1 MKKKLLNNLGLKIIS
16 IVLAIVFWLVVMN
29 VSDYSMTVKI
39 EDIPVQQLNGEV
51 LEELDQVYDVASGD
65 TVDIIV
71 RGRRSVVSRL
81 GKDDFIATA
90 DLSTM
95 SITNTVQIFVTP
107 KSGSLEDE
115 ISISYV
121 DNTMKLNLED
131 KVVTPLPIKVKT
143 EGEPA
148 DGYAVG
154 EIEVKPNIVNVEG
167 PKNAVD
173 KITEVRA
180 TVNVSG
186 VNTSCE
192 KETIIE
198 LYDAYG
204 ELIHNDKIFV
214 SQNNI
219 KLNISVYPVKNV
231 AVHVSTIGTAGTGY
245 DVAQIVYQPQT
256 IQIAGPKEKIDKI
269 TSIEIDDLS
278 VSGLTENFETMINV
292 NDYLPEDVFVVGEN
306 NDIAVSVTIEKL
318 ESVTYD
324 INVRDITLTGR
335 NNKYTYEVVIPDE
348 YKVTASGLEDVMDGL
363 DISAVKPGINCTDLS
378 LGTNNNV
385 TLVLKD
391 IDGITYETSGTITVI
406 VKEK

>member
-131 KVVTPLPIKVKT
+131 KVVSPLPIKVKT

-167 PKNAVD
+167 PKSAVD

-306 NDIAVSVTIEKL
+306 KDIAVSVTIEKL

>member
-1 MKKKLLNNLGLKIIS
+1 MKKKLLNNIGLKVIS

-39 EDIPVQQLNGEV
+39 EDIPVQQLNGAV

-131 KVVTPLPIKVKT
+131 KVVTQFPIKVKT

-148 DGYAVG
+148 DEYAVG

-167 PKNAVD
+167 PKSAVD

-192 KETIIE
+192 RETIIE

-204 ELIHNDKIFV
+204 ELIHNDKLFV
-214 SQNNI
+214 SQNNV

-245 DVAQIVYQPQT
+245 DVAQVVYQPQR

-306 NDIAVSVTIEKL
+306 KDIAVSVTIEKL

-324 INVRDITLTGR
+324 INVKDITLTGR
-335 NNKYTYEVVIPDE
+335 NNKYTYEIVIPDE

-363 DISAVKPGINCTDLS
+363 DISAVKPGINCAELS

-391 IDGITYETSGTITVI
+391 IDGITYVTSGTITVI

>member
-1 MKKKLLNNLGLKIIS
+1 MKKKLLNNIGLKIIS
-16 IVLAIVFWLVVMN
+16 IVLAIVFWFVVLN

-71 RGRRSVVSRL
+71 RGRRSVVTKL
-81 GKDDFIATA
+81 GKGDFVATA

-107 KSGSLEDE
+107 KVSSLNDE

-131 KVVTPLPIKVKT
+131 KVVTQFPIKVKT

-167 PKNAVD
+167 PKSAVD

-180 TVNVSG
+180 IVNVSG
-186 VNTSCE
+186 FSTSCE
-192 KETIIE
+192 RENTIE

-204 ELIHNDKIFV
+204 EVIHNDKLFV
-214 SQNNI
+214 SQNKV
-219 KLNISVYPVKNV
+219 KLNISVYPVKSV
-231 AVHVSTIGTAGTGY
+231 AVNVSTIGTAGTGY
-245 DVAQIVYQPQT
+245 DVAQVVYQPKT

-269 TSIEIDDLS
+269 ASVEIRDLS

-292 NDYLPEDVFVVGEN
+292 DDYLPEGVFVVGEN
-306 NDIAVSVTIEKL
+306 KDIAVSVTIEKL

-324 INVRDITLTGR
+324 INVKD
-335 NNKYTYEVVIPDE
+335 
-348 YKVTASGLEDVMDGL
+348 
-363 DISAVKPGINCTDLS
+363 
-378 LGTNNNV
+378 V
-385 TLVLKD
+385 TLM
-391 IDGITYETSGTITVI
+391 
-406 VKEK
+406 

>member
-1 MKKKLLNNLGLKIIS
+1 MKKRLLNNIGLKIIS
-16 IVLAIVFWLVVMN
+16 IVLAIVFWFVVLN

-39 EDIPVQQLNGEV
+39 ENIPVQQLNGEA

-71 RGRRSVVSRL
+71 KGRRSVVTKL
-81 GKDDFIATA
+81 GKDDFVATA

-95 SITNTVQIFVTP
+95 SITNTVQIFVKP
-107 KSGSLEDE
+107 KASSLDDE
-115 ISISYV
+115 ISISCV

-131 KVVTPLPIKVKT
+131 KVVTQFPIKVKT

-148 DGYAVG
+148 GGYAVG

-167 PKNAVD
+167 PKSAVD

-180 TVNVSG
+180 TVSVSG
-186 VNTSCE
+186 FNTSCE
-192 KETIIE
+192 RETTIE

-204 ELIHNDKIFV
+204 EVIHNDKLYV
-214 SQNNI
+214 SQNNV
-219 KLNISVYPVKNV
+219 KLNISVYPVKSV
-231 AVHVSTIGTAGTGY
+231 AVDVATIGTAGTGY
-245 DVAQIVYQPQT
+245 DVAQVVYQPQT

-269 TSIEIDDLS
+269 ASIKIDDLS

-292 NDYLPEDVFVVGEN
+292 DNYLPEDVFVVGEN
-306 NDIAVSVTIEKL
+306 KDIAVSVTIEKL

-324 INVRDITLTGR
+324 ITVKDITLMSR
-335 NNKYTYEVVIPDE
+335 NNKYTYEIVISDG

-363 DISAVKPGINCTDLS
+363 DISAVKPGINCAELS
-378 LGTNNNV
+378 AGTNNNV
-385 TLVLKD
+385 TLVLNE

>member
-1 MKKKLLNNLGLKIIS
+1 MKKKLLNNIGLKIIS
-16 IVLAIVFWLVVMN
+16 IVLAIVFWFVVMN

-39 EDIPVQQLNGEV
+39 KDIPVQQLNGEV
-51 LEELDQVYDVASGD
+51 LEELDQIYDVASGD

-71 RGRRSVVSRL
+71 RGRRSVVSKL
-81 GKDDFIATA
+81 GKEDFVATA

-107 KSGSLEDE
+107 KVSSLNDE

-131 KVVTPLPIKVKT
+131 KVVTQFPIKVKT

-148 DGYAVG
+148 GGYAVG

-167 PKNAVD
+167 PKSAVD

-186 VNTSCE
+186 FSTSCE
-192 KETIIE
+192 RETTIE

-204 ELIHNDKIFV
+204 EVIHNDKLFV
-214 SQNNI
+214 TQNNV
-219 KLNISVYPVKNV
+219 KLNISVYPVKSV
-231 AVHVSTIGTAGTGY
+231 AVNVSTIGTAGTGY
-245 DVAQIVYQPQT
+245 DVAQVVYQPQT

-269 TSIEIDDLS
+269 ASIKIDDLS

-292 NDYLPEDVFVVGEN
+292 NAYLPEDVFVVGEN
-306 NDIAVSVTIEKL
+306 KDIAVNVIIEKL

-324 INVRDITLTGR
+324 INVKDITLMSR
-335 NNKYTYEVVIPDE
+335 NNKYTYEIVISDG

-363 DISAVKPGINCTDLS
+363 DISAVKPGINCAELS
-378 LGTNNNV
+378 IGTNNNV
-385 TLVLKD
+385 TLILKD

>member
-167 PKNAVD
+167 PKSAVD

>member
-1 MKKKLLNNLGLKIIS
+1 MKKKLLNNIGLKIIS
-16 IVLAIVFWLVVMN
+16 IVLAIVFWFVVLN
-29 VSDYSMTVKI
+29 VSDYSMTIKI
-39 EDIPVQQLNGEV
+39 ENIPVQQLNGEA

-71 RGRRSVVSRL
+71 KGRRSVVTKL
-81 GKDDFIATA
+81 GKDDFVATA

-95 SITNTVQIFVTP
+95 SITNTVQIFVKP
-107 KSGSLEDE
+107 KASSLDDE
-115 ISISYV
+115 ISISCV

-131 KVVTPLPIKVKT
+131 KVVTQFPIKVKT

-148 DGYAVG
+148 GGYAVG

-167 PKNAVD
+167 PKSAVD

-180 TVNVSG
+180 TVSVSG
-186 VNTSCE
+186 FNTSCE
-192 KETIIE
+192 RETTIE

-204 ELIHNDKIFV
+204 EVIHNDKLYV
-214 SQNNI
+214 SQNNV
-219 KLNISVYPVKNV
+219 KLNISVYPVKSV
-231 AVHVSTIGTAGTGY
+231 AVDVATIGTAGTGY
-245 DVAQIVYQPQT
+245 DVAQVVYQPQT

-269 TSIEIDDLS
+269 ASIKIDDLS

-292 NDYLPEDVFVVGEN
+292 DNYLPEDVFVVGEN
-306 NDIAVSVTIEKL
+306 KDIAVSVTIEKL

-324 INVRDITLTGR
+324 ITVKDITLMSR
-335 NNKYTYEVVIPDE
+335 NNKYTYEIVISDG

-363 DISAVKPGINCTDLS
+363 DISAVKPGINCAELS
-378 LGTNNNV
+378 AGTNNNV
-385 TLVLKD
+385 TLVLNE

>member
-131 KVVTPLPIKVKT
+131 KVVSPLPIKVKT

-167 PKNAVD
+167 PKSAVD

-245 DVAQIVYQPQT
+245 VVAQIVYQPQT

-306 NDIAVSVTIEKL
+306 KDIAVSVTIEKL

>member
-167 PKNAVD
+167 PKSAVD

-306 NDIAVSVTIEKL
+306 KDIAVSVTIEKL

>member
-1 MKKKLLNNLGLKIIS
+1 MKKKLLNNIGLKIIS

-167 PKNAVD
+167 PKSAVD

-306 NDIAVSVTIEKL
+306 KDIAVSVTIEKL

>member
-167 PKNAVD
+167 PKSAVD

-180 TVNVSG
+180 TVNVSS

>member
-65 TVDIIV
+65 TVDII
-71 RGRRSVVSRL
+71 
-81 GKDDFIATA
+81 ATA

-131 KVVTPLPIKVKT
+131 KVVSPLPIKVKT

-167 PKNAVD
+167 PKSAVD

-306 NDIAVSVTIEKL
+306 KDIAVSVTIEKL

>member
-1 MKKKLLNNLGLKIIS
+1 M
-16 IVLAIVFWLVVMN
+16 FWLVVMN

-131 KVVTPLPIKVKT
+131 KVVSPLPIKVKT

-167 PKNAVD
+167 PKSAVD

-306 NDIAVSVTIEKL
+306 KDIAVSVTIEKL

>member
-1 MKKKLLNNLGLKIIS
+1 MKKKLLNNIGLKVIS

-39 EDIPVQQLNGEV
+39 EDIPVQQLNGAV

-131 KVVTPLPIKVKT
+131 KVVTQFPIKVKT

-148 DGYAVG
+148 DEYAVG

-167 PKNAVD
+167 PKSAVD

-192 KETIIE
+192 RETIIE

-204 ELIHNDKIFV
+204 ELIHNDKLFV
-214 SQNNI
+214 SQNNV

-306 NDIAVSVTIEKL
+306 KDIAVSVTIEKL

-363 DISAVKPGINCTDLS
+363 DISAVKPGINCAELS

-391 IDGITYETSGTITVI
+391 IDGITYVTSGTITVI